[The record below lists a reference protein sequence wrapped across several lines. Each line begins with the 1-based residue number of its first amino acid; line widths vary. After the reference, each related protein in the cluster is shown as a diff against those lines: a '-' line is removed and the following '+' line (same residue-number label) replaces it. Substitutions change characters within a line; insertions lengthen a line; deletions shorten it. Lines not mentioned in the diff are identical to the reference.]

1 MKRLTIAIIL
11 TASLSFTADLHA
23 QGAPPSTAFNWLN
36 LNRRGA
42 SPATNYYGIVR
53 PNNMTQNAL
62 MNLNQDF
69 NNLRQSAF
77 SPRNQQDGETQA
89 TGHAATFMNYGH
101 YYPGLNRSG
110 GGPMRPGQGAQGGPP
125 RR

>member
-1 MKRLTIAIIL
+1 MKYLITCLTLMTIL
-11 TASLSFTADLHA
+11 LLNSQANA

-36 LNRRGA
+36 LNRAGVN
-42 SPATNYYGIVR
+42 PATNYYGIIR

-62 MNLNQDF
+62 TNLNQDF
-69 NNLRQSAF
+69 NNLRQSGQQ
-77 SPRNQQDGETQA
+77 SRNPDEIQA

-101 YYPGLNRSG
+101 YFPRLNSG
-110 GGPMRPGQGAQGGPP
+110 GGPMRPGQGGPA

>member
-11 TASLSFTADLHA
+11 TASLSFTANLQA

-62 MNLNQDF
+62 MNLNQDY

-77 SPRNQQDGETQA
+77 AARNQNQDGETQA

-101 YYPGLNRSG
+101 YFPGLNRAG
-110 GGPMRPGQGAQGGPP
+110 GGAGRPGQGGPP